1 MFSKSTFRFL
11 DELAAN
17 NDRAWF
23 EANRARYER
32 AQRGRLAGPGAG

>member
-1 MFSKSTFRFL
+1 MFTQATFVFL

-23 EANRARYER
+23 EANKLRYET
-32 AQRGRLAGPGAG
+32 LV